1 MLHVHHQKPGRPCS
15 DKIRLLLHAM
25 QEKQYVLPWPGSVP
39 GVVYLSWC
47 SITVSCRALPFAAPA
62 RQLSSSTPRP
72 LSQSISTRPG
82 CGQALQIPRRQK
94 RGQTGQELC
103 RTPQLSE
110 PEALLCNGSCS
121 QDASTGVS
129 PRPQK
134 KPNRVFFLEHPRH
147 CW

>member
-1 MLHVHHQKPGRPCS
+1 MHVHHQKLDGRAVTKSGSCCMRCKRNSTYYHGQEVCQVSYISRSVPSPCPAGHFHA
-15 DKIRLLLHAM
+15 LLLRASC
-25 QEKQYVLPWPGSVP
+25 LP
-39 GVVYLSWC
+39 
-47 SITVSCRALPFAAPA
+47 
-62 RQLSSSTPRP
+62 QLLGP

-82 CGQALQIPRRQK
+82 CGQALQIPGRQK

-103 RTPQLSE
+103 CRPQLSE
-110 PEALLCNGSCS
+110 PETLLCNGSCS
-121 QDASTGVS
+121 QDASTGLS